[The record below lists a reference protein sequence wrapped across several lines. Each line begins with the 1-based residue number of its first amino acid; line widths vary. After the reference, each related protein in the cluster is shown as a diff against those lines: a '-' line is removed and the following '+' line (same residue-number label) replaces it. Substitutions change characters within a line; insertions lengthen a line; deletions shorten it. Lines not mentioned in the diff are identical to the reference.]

1 MKNITIFCLLALML
15 FACSSEQ
22 VTCNCYDPNKIDS
35 IMAFSVIKD
44 SVYVDVPDSISSYPK
59 IDTSYSMVKIEDVV
73 QVRCGYPK
81 FLIHSDYDTLIVAA
95 KTDSGKEC
103 VDWTAKFKYV
113 ANISVIGKCK
123 FVRFKNSESL
133 SGSSQDSTLRI

>member
-1 MKNITIFCLLALML
+1 M
-15 FACSSEQ
+15 S
-22 VTCNCYDPNKIDS
+22 
-35 IMAFSVIKD
+35 FSVIKD
-44 SVYVDVPDSISSYPK
+44 SVYVDVRDDIYSYPK
-59 IDTSYSMVKIEDVV
+59 VDTSYSMIKIEDVV

-81 FLIHSDYDTLIVAA
+81 FSIHSDYDTLIVAA

-103 VDWTAKFKYV
+103 VDWTAKFKY
-113 ANISVIGKCK
+113 AASISVTGKYK